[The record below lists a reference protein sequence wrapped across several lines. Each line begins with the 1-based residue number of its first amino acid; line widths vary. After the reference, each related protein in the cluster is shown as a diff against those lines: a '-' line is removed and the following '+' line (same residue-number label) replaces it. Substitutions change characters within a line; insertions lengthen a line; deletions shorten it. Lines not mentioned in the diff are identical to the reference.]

1 MNSIHQVIMF
11 NFGKHDTNN
20 VQKINL
26 TRFYY
31 DKLNVNM
38 KKTRLW
44 YKFIHWTNDEQT
56 KSNMKKYIYIYT
68 LLKTQ
73 FKKNVSK
80 YFKFNQY
87 ISKYLKEFSLGKFSN
102 YIMNVQWMKG

>member
-44 YKFIHWTNDEQT
+44 YKFIHWTNDE
-56 KSNMKKYIYIYT
+56 
-68 LLKTQ
+68 
-73 FKKNVSK
+73 
-80 YFKFNQY
+80 
-87 ISKYLKEFSLGKFSN
+87 
-102 YIMNVQWMKG
+102 

>member
-1 MNSIHQVIMF
+1 MNYKLNINELGVTNELWMNSIHQVIMF

-44 YKFIHWTNDEQT
+44 YKFIHWTNDE
-56 KSNMKKYIYIYT
+56 
-68 LLKTQ
+68 
-73 FKKNVSK
+73 
-80 YFKFNQY
+80 
-87 ISKYLKEFSLGKFSN
+87 
-102 YIMNVQWMKG
+102 